1 MEETR
6 PEINSPG
13 RVSSS
18 TRMVIGIGA
27 VVLVVVI
34 ALVTT
39 LVWPGFLNRDEAYAF
54 NGGTWDPPNQA
65 SPIDLVDQD
74 SQPFTLDSQKGKVV
88 LVFFGYT
95 YCPNFCPTTMLEVQ
109 KVKSLLG
116 EKADQVGVLF
126 VTVDPERDSPARL
139 NEYLAFFDPTFVGL
153 SGTDA
158 QIDAIKLPWGILG
171 AKQPADAN
179 GQYLVDHTTSLYAID
194 PEGNLRLVW
203 AYGTSPEEIAEDIQH
218 VLP

>member
-1 MEETR
+1 MEEAR
-6 PEINSPG
+6 PENDAPG
-13 RVSSS
+13 RVRVS
-18 TRMVIGIGA
+18 TRSAFGVGA
-27 VVLVVVI
+27 VVLVAVVALI
-34 ALVTT
+34 AT
-39 LVWPGFLNRDEAYAF
+39 LVWPGYLNRDEAYAF

-65 SPIDLVDQD
+65 SPIDLIDQD
-74 SQPFTLDSQKGKVV
+74 SQPFTLDSRKGKVV

-116 EKADQVGVLF
+116 EQANEVDVLF
-126 VTVDPERDSPARL
+126 VTVDPERDLPARL
-139 NEYLAFFDPTFVGL
+139 KEYLAFFDPTFVGL

-158 QIDAIKLPWGILG
+158 QIDAIKLPWGVLG

-194 PEGNLRLVW
+194 PDGNLRLVW
-203 AYGTSPEEIAEDIQH
+203 GYGTSPEDIAEDIEH
-218 VLP
+218 ILP